1 MRPRAIRRLAG
12 CSYVGARLYFL
23 TILTNSRARFFVDAA
38 VVNSCAAQILRAA
51 TRTGFEIPASCYM
64 PDHLHLL
71 VQGTTAEADL
81 RVFVKLAKQ
90 LSGYYVK
97 QQHEIRLWGRGYY
110 DRILREDEDPRRYV
124 RYIREKPVKARL
136 VTDPTDYPFLFLSTS
151 WRDL

>member
-1 MRPRAIRRLAG
+1 
-12 CSYVGARLYFL
+12 LYFL
-23 TILTNSRARFFVDAA
+23 TILTNSRATFFVNAA
-38 VVNSCAAQILRAA
+38 VVNCCAAQILRAA
-51 TRTGFEIPASCYM
+51 TRARFEVLATCYM
-64 PDHLHLL
+64 PDHVHLL
-71 VQGTTAEADL
+71 VRGTTAGADL

-124 RYIREKPVKARL
+124 RYIRQNPVKARL
-136 VTDPTDYPFLFLSTS
+136 VTDPTDYPFLFLATS